1 MFSRSSGAGD
11 CNNPALR
18 GRQRREGAS
27 KLRKLVKL
35 KDQIEKVV
43 RAMKCCLTGLSDIR
57 SVLVILGPSPT
68 RPKHVYEVHLRC
80 QLTDVGDDTVEGRPK
95 SPDLARKVLQSPYPP
110 NNPLK
115 SFLGFSFFSSH

>member
-1 MFSRSSGAGD
+1 M
-11 CNNPALR
+11 
-18 GRQRREGAS
+18 
-27 KLRKLVKL
+27 KL